1 MIEKKPATKNRKF
14 KTFLKIISLP
24 ILIST
29 IAIWIN
35 YDFFLSVID
44 KQYDK
49 FLVRKYKLFPNKDSS
64 IIRAVSLDKE
74 GVIFDEIIEPKW
86 TGVYQF
92 YLGAIKTGIPLNW
105 DSRIRLEHDFY
116 ANLLIEVDQIEKDGS
131 TKRIIDFKSNH
142 QHQSNEL
149 GAYFESSSKLTNWF
163 YLRRGGKYHIRV
175 INQLINPDML
185 NKPYAYHITLT
196 DLNNIRVIIE

>member
-92 YLGAIKTGIPLNW
+92 YLVLP
-105 DSRIRLEHDFY
+105 SF
-116 ANLLIEVDQIEKDGS
+116 
-131 TKRIIDFKSNH
+131 
-142 QHQSNEL
+142 
-149 GAYFESSSKLTNWF
+149 
-163 YLRRGGKYHIRV
+163 HIF
-175 INQLINPDML
+175 
-185 NKPYAYHITLT
+185 
-196 DLNNIRVIIE
+196 